1 MEQEYKQIMAEII
14 DQMVYEEG
22 FGSNKHPFHNLCK
35 ARDIGFDSYAE
46 CLEAR
51 PFDCKFS
58 FRSGYSYYCQSYLR
72 VYVVKKY
79 KL

>member
-46 CLEAR
+46 CLKHAHSTANSH
-51 PFDCKFS
+51 FVLAIHTTANLIFVS
-58 FRSGYSYYCQSYLR
+58 T
-72 VYVVKKY
+72 
-79 KL
+79 